1 MFTKYILCILTIE
14 WAVLGTWLLKGK
26 GRSYERIQRNDEIRE
41 KDRFVRFQGMNLLY
55 LALTSFPRPAHD
67 IRRFRPSHLLFLS
80 PSACVCSAGSSTE
93 TGNSAGRSG
102 SGGKIE
108 YKKLIFGAVALAYQ
122 LVRQS
127 HY

>member
-55 LALTSFPRPAHD
+55 LALTSFLALLTTFAGSDRLT
-67 IRRFRPSHLLFLS
+67 LLFF
-80 PSACVCSAGSSTE
+80 CSAGFSTE
-93 TGNSAGRSG
+93 TGNSAERSG

-108 YKKLIFGAVALAYQ
+108 
-122 LVRQS
+122 
-127 HY
+127 

>member
-55 LALTSFPRPAHD
+55 LALTSFLALLTTFAGSDRLT
-67 IRRFRPSHLLFLS
+67 LLFFVAICL
-80 PSACVCSAGSSTE
+80 CLFGRLLY
-93 TGNSAGRSG
+93 GNWKV
-102 SGGKIE
+102 GGKIW
-108 YKKLIFGAVALAYQ
+108 I
-122 LVRQS
+122 RW
-127 HY
+127 

>member
-55 LALTSFPRPAHD
+55 LALTSFLALLTTFAGSDRLT
-67 IRRFRPSHLLFLS
+67 LLFLS

-108 YKKLIFGAVALAYQ
+108 YKNLFLGL
-122 LVRQS
+122 S
-127 HY
+127 H

>member
-26 GRSYERIQRNDEIRE
+26 GKSYERIQKNDKIHE
-41 KDRFVRFQGMNLLY
+41 KDRFIRFQGMNLLY
-55 LALTSFPRPAHD
+55 LALTSFLALLTTFAHS
-67 IRRFRPSHLLFLS
+67 FFSP

-108 YKKLIFGAVALAYQ
+108 YKNLFLGL
-122 LVRQS
+122 S
-127 HY
+127 H